1 MAPAPIW
8 QRILDLFRSAPTQP
22 SLRSASASAPGVE
35 TPSRDAAIDQALADR
50 VNAVLELDLSDRD
63 AREPHRENIFA
74 LLVDIDR
81 RIDWVKENANGYPNG
96 TISGNVWFAGYRMA
110 ALGERLTEHFKAAG
124 WLGNESNAANLW
136 AKATLSVCSHYHDM
150 VGPAMLAVADC
161 AERLEDLDE
170 AIRSY
175 QAVVADFAWLA
186 DEWNEETV
194 APPEDQRLALSCLK
208 TAAERLLA
216 LEASGERSPAQ
227 LATLIATLDDILAR
241 QA

>member
-8 QRILDLFRSAPTQP
+8 QRILDLFRPSPTLPNIQT
-22 SLRSASASAPGVE
+22 SSVSAPGVE
-35 TPSRDAAIDQALADR
+35 TPSREDAIDQALADR
-50 VNAVLELDLSDRD
+50 VNAVLELDLSDRET
-63 AREPHRENIFA
+63 REPHRENIFA

-81 RIDWVKENANGYPNG
+81 RIDWVEANANGYPNG
-96 TISGNVWFAGYRMA
+96 TISASVWFVGCRMA

-136 AKATLSVCSHYHDM
+136 AKATLSVCSHYHHM

-161 AERLEDLDE
+161 AERLGKPEE

-186 DEWNEETV
+186 DEWTEETV
-194 APPEDQRLALSCLK
+194 APPEDQWLALSCLK

-216 LEASGERSPAQ
+216 LEAGGERSPAQ
-227 LATLIATLDDILAR
+227 LTALIATLDGILAR